1 MLNAEKAKPK
11 TGWILFL
18 TSLGFFM
25 SMMDSMIVT
34 TASTAIRS
42 DFSISVDQLQWALNA
57 YNIAIAAVLL
67 VGVAIGD
74 RLGHRKVYEL
84 GLLIFVIGSILCAL
98 SGNIMSLIVA
108 RVVEGVGASVITP
121 MSMAILT
128 ANVPVESRGKALGIW
143 SGIGGLAL
151 IVGPALG
158 GIIVAK
164 IAWQWIFWINVP
176 IGLICI
182 LLSQQKLP
190 ETKAGSQKIN
200 ILDSLLV
207 VLTSAGLIWALSAS
221 KSVKIPT
228 VAIIVAV
235 LSILFALLL
244 VWRQKRED
252 FPLIPLSF
260 FQRWQFTGANLATA
274 LLYAAMYGVVFFLP
288 QFFQVVGHVNAMV
301 AGMEMLP
308 WTGMLVLVAPFAGRA
323 VDRFG
328 EQLIAIFGLFLQGL
342 GYLLIGLIVHDGY
355 TYSLTIVPLGL
366 AGIGLSMAGPAL
378 QKAVLGA
385 VSPKNLGKAS
395 GLYNMFRLFGGAIGV
410 TISVLIFYAIGSAD
424 TSLEFSR
431 GFQAAMV
438 GAGGLSLIGI
448 LSALRW
454 RQNA

>member
-1 MLNAEKAKPK
+1 
-11 TGWILFL
+11 
-18 TSLGFFM
+18 
-25 SMMDSMIVT
+25 
-34 TASTAIRS
+34 RS

-200 ILDSLLV
+200 VLDSLLV

-228 VAIIVAV
+228 AAIIVAV
-235 LSILFALLL
+235 LSVLFALLL

-252 FPLIPLSF
+252 FPL
-260 FQRWQFTGANLATA
+260 
-274 LLYAAMYGVVFFLP
+274 
-288 QFFQVVGHVNAMV
+288 
-301 AGMEMLP
+301 
-308 WTGMLVLVAPFAGRA
+308 
-323 VDRFG
+323 
-328 EQLIAIFGLFLQGL
+328 
-342 GYLLIGLIVHDGY
+342 
-355 TYSLTIVPLGL
+355 
-366 AGIGLSMAGPAL
+366 
-378 QKAVLGA
+378 
-385 VSPKNLGKAS
+385 
-395 GLYNMFRLFGGAIGV
+395 
-410 TISVLIFYAIGSAD
+410 
-424 TSLEFSR
+424 
-431 GFQAAMV
+431 
-438 GAGGLSLIGI
+438 
-448 LSALRW
+448 
-454 RQNA
+454 